1 MSPSL
6 VDKSGF
12 ASELFTGLCLD
23 KPCDPAAVS
32 TAAADDNRGMPE
44 PLAHIAFYRFVVVPD
59 PAALATELR
68 AVANGFHPGFGGSIL
83 VAAEG
88 LNGAVAGKP
97 EDVRA
102 FEAALTSSA
111 RFGGLFTGL
120 MFKRSPSVAPP
131 FGRYAVHVK
140 TEIVALGGGLPS
152 PVESQAP
159 QVPALSPAEWRALM
173 ADERTLLLDNRN
185 RFEHRQGHFRGAME
199 PPVGNF
205 REFAQ
210 WVEAQAPQWRADR
223 KRVAMYCT
231 GGIRCEKA
239 APWMAALGLDL
250 VQLDGGILNFLQS
263 MPDAQRDWEG
273 DCVVFDRRLSLDTKL
288 QETGTLPEAI
298 YRADEPDEA
307 WRLARAQRLGLGA

>member
-1 MSPSL
+1 

-23 KPCDPAAVS
+23 KPSHPAAVS
-32 TAAADDNRGMPE
+32 PTAADDNQGMPE
-44 PLAHIAFYRFVVVPD
+44 PLAHIAFYRFVAVPD
-59 PAALATELR
+59 PAALAAELR
-68 AVANGFHPGFGGSIL
+68 ALARGFQAGFGGNIL
-83 VAAEG
+83 VAPEG
-88 LNGAVAGKP
+88 LNGAVAGLS

-102 FEAALTSSA
+102 FEVALSSPV
-111 RFGGLFTGL
+111 RFGGLFAGL
-120 MFKRSPSVAPP
+120 MFKRSASVAPP

-152 PVESQAP
+152 PVEVQAP
-159 QVPALSPAEWRALM
+159 QVPALGPAEWRAQL
-173 ADERTLLLDNRN
+173 ADEKTLLLDNRN

-210 WVEAQAPQWRADR
+210 WVETQAPQWRAEGR
-223 KRVAMYCT
+223 RVAMYCT

-239 APWMAALGLDL
+239 APWMATLGLDL

-263 MPDAQRDWEG
+263 MPDADRDWEG
-273 DCVVFDRRLSLDTKL
+273 DCVVFDRRLCIDTKL
-288 QETGTLPEAI
+288 QETGTAPEAV

-307 WRLARAQRLGLGA
+307 WRLARAQRLGYGA